1 MKRLF
6 ETFLLVL
13 VIISLVI
20 PYKTFALNKEQ
31 RFEIER
37 RFWYDETDTGC
48 GTDSPAS
55 NLDFSGNNNIQI
67 AFNFFVSQGLTTQAS
82 ASLVGNFQDESG
94 VNPLSDQDGGPGRGI
109 AQWSEGGRWD
119 SLVSW
124 ANSQQK
130 NPLLLETQ
138 LEYVMV
144 ELNGDYRS
152 VLDRIKNSRNIPDA
166 MHAIVYDY
174 EAPADKPGETA
185 DRIPIAQQIHNTYAG
200 QVIEQPGGGN
210 PTPSTPTPNDAVDP
224 CAPGVVTGNGVGG
237 IDVFPQQVTKR
248 VIQAGAEGATWCY
261 QSTAD
266 CHHDY
271 NAADIHAPTG
281 TVNVAA
287 KGGTVVS
294 VTDVDSA
301 CEDQD
306 VGSRVTIKGSDGKF
320 TYYYAHMGFGTI
332 KVAKDQQ
339 VTTGQPIGNVGDRCQ
354 AANTPPHLH
363 FDMLPADQFPY
374 RVSCSRSACSG
385 YPFVNVQP
393 LLVQLYQGLPN

>member
-6 ETFLLVL
+6 KTFLLIL
-13 VIISLVI
+13 VIIFIAI
-20 PYKTFALNKEQ
+20 PYHTFALNKAQ

-48 GTDSPAS
+48 GTDSSAS

-82 ASLVGNFQDESG
+82 AALVGNFQDESG
-94 VNPLSDQDGGPGRGI
+94 VNPRSDQAGGPGRGI

-130 NPLLLETQ
+130 DPLLLETQ

-152 VLDRIKNSRNIPDA
+152 VLDRIKNSRDIPEA
-166 MHAIVYDY
+166 VHVIVYDY

-200 QVIEQPGGGN
+200 QVTEQPGAG
-210 PTPSTPTPNDAVDP
+210 TPSPSAPATPSDAIDP
-224 CAPGVVTGNGVGG
+224 CAPGVVAGNGVGG
-237 IDVFPQQVTKR
+237 IDVFPQIINKR
-248 VIQAGAEGATWCY
+248 TIQSPGVGATWCY
-261 QSTAD
+261 ASTTN

-271 NAADIHAPTG
+271 NAADIHAPEG

-287 KGGTVVS
+287 KGGTVVR
-294 VTDVDSA
+294 VTDQVGG
-301 CEDQD
+301 
-306 VGSRVTIKGSDGKF
+306 VGSRVTVRGSDGKYI
-320 TYYYAHMGFGTI
+320 YYYAHMAAGSL
-332 KVAKDQQ
+332 KVAKDQ
-339 VTTGQPIGNVGDRCQ
+339 TIATGTPLGNVGNSTQ
-354 AANTPPHLH
+354 AVNTPPHLH
-363 FDMLPADQFPY
+363 FDMLPASEFSY
-374 RVSCSRSACSG
+374 RVDCSGSACSG